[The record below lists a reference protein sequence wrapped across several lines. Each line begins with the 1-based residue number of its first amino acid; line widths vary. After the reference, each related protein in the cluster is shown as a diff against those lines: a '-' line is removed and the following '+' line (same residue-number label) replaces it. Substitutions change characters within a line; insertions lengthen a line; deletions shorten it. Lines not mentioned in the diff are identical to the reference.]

1 MCTETKQHARRL
13 YKNSETREYNRYT
26 DILTYEETRVKLAMK
41 PAPNHDTDYI
51 NACYVDVSEL
61 FGFAP
66 NLEVYRVRSPVKRR

>member
-13 YKNSETREYNRYT
+13 YTNSETREYNRYT

-61 FGFAP
+61 FGFAL
-66 NLEVYRVRSPVKRR
+66 NLEVYRVRSAVKRR

>member
-13 YKNSETREYNRYT
+13 YTNSETREYNRYT

-61 FGFAP
+61 FRFAL
-66 NLEVYRVRSPVKRR
+66 NLEVYRVRSAVKRK